1 MTTTALTTTLR
12 RLALVGALG
21 VGLFGIAVPAGAD
34 PIPAGPG
41 DITACP
47 PHVDCDGPN
56 LPDGPGDITAPE
68 PGDDPGPFDGPDDF
82 TAPEPGDDPGDGD
95 DTGGDALPEAE
106 VGDVVVANPT
116 FTG

>member
-1 MTTTALTTTLR
+1 MTSTLTTTLR
-12 RLALVGALG
+12 RLALVGAIG
-21 VGLFGIAVPAGAD
+21 AGLFGIAAPAGAN

-47 PHVDCDGPN
+47 ANVDCDGS
-56 LPDGPGDITAPE
+56 DIP
-68 PGDDPGPFDGPDDF
+68 DGPDDF
-82 TAPEPGDDPGDGD
+82 TAPEPEPTDPGEGGGEGTDPGPEVDGSD
-95 DTGGDALPEAE
+95 ELPPAP

>member
-1 MTTTALTTTLR
+1 MTSTLTTTLR

-21 VGLFGIAVPAGAD
+21 ASLFGIAAPVGAD
-34 PIPAGPG
+34 PFPAGPG

-47 PHVDCDGPN
+47 PNVDCDGPDT
-56 LPDGPGDITAPE
+56 P
-68 PGDDPGPFDGPDDF
+68 DGPDDF
-82 TAPEPGDDPGDGD
+82 TAPTPDPTDPGDGGAGGGGGE
-95 DTGGDALPEAE
+95 DTDPGPEVDGSDELPPAP

>member
-1 MTTTALTTTLR
+1 MTSTLTTTLR

-21 VGLFGIAVPAGAD
+21 AGLFGIAAPAGAN

-47 PHVDCDGPN
+47 PHVDCDGSD
-56 LPDGPGDITAPE
+56 LP
-68 PGDDPGPFDGPDDF
+68 DGPDDF
-82 TAPEPGDDPGDGD
+82 TAPEPDPGDPGDPGDGGTTD
-95 DTGGDALPEAE
+95 PGPEVDGSDELPPAP
-106 VGDVVVANPT
+106 VGDVVMANPT